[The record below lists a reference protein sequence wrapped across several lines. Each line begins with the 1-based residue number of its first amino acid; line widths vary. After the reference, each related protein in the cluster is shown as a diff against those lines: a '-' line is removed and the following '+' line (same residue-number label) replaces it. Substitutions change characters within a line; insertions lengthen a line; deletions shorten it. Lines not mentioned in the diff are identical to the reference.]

1 MNISEFRDFLLHEG
15 YVECRLPKQR
25 NQLAEFIQ
33 DGLGFQIGSGTLDYM
48 TRHPD
53 GLEYMLVGL
62 YNITQDPIVVF
73 FARAKKE
80 KIYSL
85 FDTLPIY
92 ELDEPVSFWFTEDG
106 LRQYEDA
113 INRIADEVSENGWQL
128 IGASIDDSMENVI
141 YKDMFQAAFPL
152 EYIKSKQIEYLNV
165 NNVDEFILSAK

>member
-73 FARAKKE
+73 FARAKK
-80 KIYSL
+80 
-85 FDTLPIY
+85 
-92 ELDEPVSFWFTEDG
+92 
-106 LRQYEDA
+106 R
-113 INRIADEVSENGWQL
+113 EN
-128 IGASIDDSMENVI
+128 
-141 YKDMFQAAFPL
+141 
-152 EYIKSKQIEYLNV
+152 
-165 NNVDEFILSAK
+165 IL

>member
-1 MNISEFRDFLLHEG
+1 MSRLFRFELAFSGEPQGVGFLQGLDDVG
-15 YVECRLPKQR
+15 L
-25 NQLAEFIQ
+25 
-33 DGLGFQIGSGTLDYM
+33 LGFIRDDL
-48 TRHPD
+48 
-53 GLEYMLVGL
+53 
-62 YNITQDPIVVF
+62 
-73 FARAKKE
+73 
-80 KIYSL
+80 YSL
-85 FDTLPIY
+85 FDPLPIY

>member
-1 MNISEFRDFLLHEG
+1 MSRLFRFELAFSGEPQGVGFLQGLDDVG
-15 YVECRLPKQR
+15 L
-25 NQLAEFIQ
+25 
-33 DGLGFQIGSGTLDYM
+33 LGFIRDDL
-48 TRHPD
+48 
-53 GLEYMLVGL
+53 
-62 YNITQDPIVVF
+62 
-73 FARAKKE
+73 
-80 KIYSL
+80 YSL

-92 ELDEPVSFWFTEDG
+92 ELDEPVSFWLTEDG

>member
-1 MNISEFRDFLLHEG
+1 MSRLFRFELAFSGEPQGVGFLQGLDDVG
-15 YVECRLPKQR
+15 L
-25 NQLAEFIQ
+25 
-33 DGLGFQIGSGTLDYM
+33 LGFIRDDL
-48 TRHPD
+48 
-53 GLEYMLVGL
+53 
-62 YNITQDPIVVF
+62 
-73 FARAKKE
+73 
-80 KIYSL
+80 YSL

-92 ELDEPVSFWFTEDG
+92 ELDEPVSLWFTEDG